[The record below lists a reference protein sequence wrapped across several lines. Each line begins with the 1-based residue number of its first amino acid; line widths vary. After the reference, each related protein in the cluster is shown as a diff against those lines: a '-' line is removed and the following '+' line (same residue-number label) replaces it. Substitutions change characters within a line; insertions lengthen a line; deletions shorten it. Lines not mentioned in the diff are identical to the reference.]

1 MIWQRVPVWKISF
14 IVVVLL
20 FSLWKLIPTIEFYS
34 YDSFVRN
41 SGETEEMRQIETEIE
56 NNPSNAATLRNQY
69 LALKQD
75 FRAIQ
80 NNSIRLGLDLQGGVH
95 MVITVDMERFEQD
108 LINQGKDETEIQYAK
123 DTVLDSAAAVI
134 QNRVD
139 QYGVSEA
146 ALIKQP
152 PDRLVL
158 EIPGFS
164 DPEQVRE
171 LVRADAQLYFHLVAE
186 KSEIVDVIADIDA
199 VVEDDLTGMLYDT
212 SMGAV
217 VIEDPDNY
225 DVVKTILER
234 PQLRGIVPSNRI
246 FRWGNVEEP
255 NRFYDFPHR
264 FLYLLKATEELTGSS
279 LTDAYVFFNPV
290 DNQPEVSISFD
301 REGTRT
307 FRRVTGNNVG
317 KNLAIVMDDTVF
329 SAPVIQGEIPSGNA
343 TINGIG
349 TYDEA
354 RQTSVILRAGSLPAP
369 LEIAESRVVGPSL
382 GQDSIQASMYAGMI
396 GAGVV
401 LVFMIVYYMG
411 TGLVANVAV
420 LLNLFLLI
428 TGLAL
433 FKATLTLPGIAGIVL
448 TIGMAVDANVLI
460 FERLREELAGK
471 RHKTVQLVLERG
483 YGRAFMTIFDAN
495 LTTLITALVLFQ
507 FGTGP
512 IKGFA
517 VTLSLGILISMFTA
531 VFVSRVILDTMTG
544 FGMKNLSVGT
554 LRFFNTP
561 KIDFLT
567 NAKPILMGSTALG
580 LAGSIF
586 LVANW
591 ANLKGIDFAGGD
603 EVILQYE
610 QSIEAQEIRDGLTSV
625 GLVDTVIQ
633 RVLGQDNQ
641 MLIRVRDGSVTDIN
655 DLLGKLKEA
664 VPNNTFQE
672 PPVAYG
678 HVNAKVGGELLM
690 KGLYCLFFS
699 SIGILLYITARFEF
713 RFAVASVAALFHDL
727 FFTLGILAVT
737 GTEFNLPIIAAL
749 LTVLG
754 YSLNDTI
761 VVFDRIRENHGS
773 TAMNFKEVV
782 NKSINETLTRTVNT
796 SLTTLF
802 VVITLF
808 IMGGSVIHDFAFTLM
823 IGIVIGTYSS
833 IFVASPILLL
843 MGEPQPE
850 ERHDKAQSGELNT
863 AS

>member
-20 FSLWKLIPTIEFYS
+20 LSLWKLVPTIEFYS
-34 YDSFVRN
+34 YDSYVRN
-41 SGETEEMRQIETEIE
+41 SGETEEMRQIEAEIE
-56 NNPSNAATLRNQY
+56 SNPANAAVLRDQY
-69 LALKQD
+69 RDLKQE
-75 FRAIQ
+75 FRGIQ
-80 NNSIRLGLDLQGGVH
+80 DNSIRLGLDLQGGVH
-95 MVITVDMERFEQD
+95 MVISVDMERFEQE

-164 DPEQVRE
+164 DPDQVRE

-186 KSEIVDVIADIDA
+186 KSEIVSVISDIDA
-199 VVEDDLTGMLYDT
+199 VVDDDLSGMLLDS

-217 VIEDPDNY
+217 VVEDPDNY
-225 DVVKTILER
+225 EIVANILDR
-234 PQLRGIVPSNRI
+234 PQLRGIIPSNRI
-246 FRWGNVEEP
+246 FRWGNVEQP
-255 NRFYDFPHR
+255 NQFYNFPHR
-264 FLYLLKATEELTGSS
+264 YLYLLKATEELTGSS

-290 DNQPEVSISFD
+290 DNRPEVSISFD

-307 FRRVTGNNVG
+307 FRRVTGNNIG
-317 KNLAIVMDDTVF
+317 ENLAIVMDDTVF
-329 SAPVIQGEIPSGNA
+329 SAPVIQNEIPSGNA

-349 TYDEA
+349 NYDEA
-354 RQTSVILRAGSLPAP
+354 RQIAVVLRAGSLPAP
-369 LEIAESRVVGPSL
+369 LEISESRVVGPSL
-382 GQDSIQASMYAGMI
+382 GRDSIEASMYAGLI
-396 GAGVV
+396 GAGIV
-401 LVFMIVYYMG
+401 LVFMIAYYMG

-420 LLNLFLLI
+420 ILNLFLLVA
-428 TGLAL
+428 GLAL

-471 RHKTVQLVLERG
+471 RHKTIQLVLERG

-517 VTLSLGILISMFTA
+517 VTLSLGIMVSMFTA

-554 LRFFNTP
+554 FRFFETP
-561 KIDFLT
+561 KFDFLT
-567 NAKPILMGSTALG
+567 NGKTFLMTS
-580 LAGSIF
+580 LAIGIAGTIF
-586 LVANW
+586 LVVNW

-603 EVILQYE
+603 QVIVQFE
-610 QSIEAQEIRDGLTSV
+610 QSIEADDIRQGLEGI
-625 GLVDTVIQ
+625 GLNDTVIQ
-633 RVLGQDNQ
+633 RVLGQENQ
-641 MLIRVRDGSVTDIN
+641 MMVRAREGSVADPVE
-655 DLLGKLKEA
+655 LLAKLKEA
-664 VPNNTFQE
+664 LPNHTYQE
-672 PPVAYG
+672 PPLAVDRVG
-678 HVNAKVGGELLM
+678 AKVGGELLW
-690 KGLYCLFFS
+690 KGLMCLLFS

-713 RFAVASVAALFHDL
+713 RFAVAAVAALFHDL
-727 FFTLGILAVT
+727 FFTLGVLAVLH
-737 GTEFNLPIIAAL
+737 TEFNLPIIAAL

-761 VVFDRIRENHGS
+761 VVFDRIRENHGA

-796 SLTTLF
+796 SVTTLF
-802 VVITLF
+802 VIFTLYF
-808 IMGGSVIHDFAFTLM
+808 LGGSVIHDFALTLM
-823 IGIVIGTYSS
+823 IGIIVGTYSS
-833 IFVASPILLL
+833 IFVASPILLM
-843 MGEPQPE
+843 MGEPVPE
-850 ERHDKAQSGELNT
+850 DRREKEQSRELKT
-863 AS
+863 AG